1 MGPIRALDERGALW
15 SAAKGDGMET
25 EPRTTAS
32 LESMLGAQP
41 GDDRTALIQRYLAE
55 ARRLL
60 RMDVAYVA
68 ELRDGQRVF
77 RFIEGEALPES
88 IRVGASDPAEETYA
102 QRVADRV
109 LNGVMVAAEDE
120 RVKDLRETRE
130 AGIGAFIGAPLRLS
144 DGRPYGAICAFSHE
158 PATLDAQSARFLDSF
173 ANLISAQLEHVEGE
187 WDDLRLQIERIDGIL
202 QAGSVAMVFQP
213 ILDIRTRALV
223 GVEALA
229 RFPVEPRRPP
239 NVWFDEAWT
248 VGRGVDLEL
257 AAVAAALGQ
266 LDELPPDAFLAVNI
280 SPETIASARME
291 AALVGMPSHRM
302 ILEFPERAP
311 VNDHYALAQAVGR
324 LRENGV
330 RLAVDDAGAGFENL
344 SNILELVP
352 DIIKFDVALTR
363 DVDTDPVRHSL
374 ASSLVSFAQQLD
386 SVVVAEGIE
395 TEGELNTL
403 REIGFGFGQG
413 YHLGRPGPLPHT
425 GDHVP
430 AS

>member
-1 MGPIRALDERGALW
+1 MSPDERGALW
-15 SAAKGDGMET
+15 STAKGDGMET
-25 EPRTTAS
+25 EPKTTAS

-41 GDDRTALIQRYLAE
+41 GDDPTALIQRYLAE
-55 ARRLL
+55 ARRQL

-88 IRVGASDPAEETYA
+88 IRVGAGDPAEETYA
-102 QRVADRV
+102 QLVVDGRLDGVVA
-109 LNGVMVAAEDE
+109 VAAEDD
-120 RVKDLRETRE
+120 RLKDLRETRE
-130 AGIGAFIGAPLRLS
+130 VGIGAFLGAPLRLA
-144 DGRPYGAICAFSHE
+144 DGRPYGAVCAFSHQ
-158 PATLDAQSARFLDSF
+158 PATLDAHSARFLDSF

-202 QAGSVAMVFQP
+202 QAGRVAMVFQP

-229 RFPVEPRRPP
+229 RFPVEPQRPP

-266 LDELPPDAFLAVNI
+266 LHDLPPDAFLAVNI
-280 SPETIASARME
+280 SPETIASPRME
-291 AALVGMPSHRM
+291 AALVGMPSERM

-324 LRENGV
+324 LREYGV

-363 DVDTDPVRHSL
+363 NVDTDPVRHSL
-374 ASSLVSFAQQLD
+374 ASSLVSFARQLD

-403 REIGFGFGQG
+403 KEIGFGFGQG
-413 YHLGRPGPLPHT
+413 YHLGRPGPLPHA

>member
-1 MGPIRALDERGALW
+1 
-15 SAAKGDGMET
+15 MET
-25 EPRTTAS
+25 EPKTTAS

-41 GDDRTALIQRYLAE
+41 GDDRTDLIQRYLAE
-55 ARRLL
+55 ARRQL

-77 RFIEGEALPES
+77 RFIEGDALPDS

-102 QRVADRV
+102 QRVVDGR
-109 LNGVMVAAEDE
+109 LDGVVAVAAEDE
-120 RVKDLRETRE
+120 RLKDLRETRE
-130 AGIGAFIGAPLRLS
+130 AGIGAFVGATLRLA

-158 PATLDAQSARFLDSF
+158 PSTLDAQSARFLDSF

-187 WDDLRLQIERIDGIL
+187 WDDLRLQIERIDRVL
-202 QAGSVAMVFQP
+202 QTGSVEMVFQP

-229 RFPVEPRRPP
+229 RFPIEPQRPP

-266 LDELPPDAFLAVNI
+266 LDDLPPDAFLAVNI
-280 SPETIASARME
+280 SPETIASPRME
-291 AALVGMPSHRM
+291 AALVGMPSQRM

-311 VNDHYALAQAVGR
+311 VSDHYALAQAVGR

-363 DVDTDPVRHSL
+363 NVDTDPVRHSL
-374 ASSLVSFAQQLD
+374 ATSLVSFAQQLD

-403 REIGFGFGQG
+403 KEIGFGFGQG
-413 YHLGRPGPLPHT
+413 YHLGRPGPMPYT

-430 AS
+430 AC

>member
-1 MGPIRALDERGALW
+1 
-15 SAAKGDGMET
+15 
-25 EPRTTAS
+25 
-32 LESMLGAQP
+32 
-41 GDDRTALIQRYLAE
+41 
-55 ARRLL
+55 
-60 RMDVAYVA
+60 MDVAYVA

-88 IRVGASDPAEETYA
+88 IRVGAGDPAEETYA
-102 QRVADRV
+102 QLVVDGRLDGVVA
-109 LNGVMVAAEDE
+109 VAAEDD
-120 RVKDLRETRE
+120 RLKDLRETRE
-130 AGIGAFIGAPLRLS
+130 VGIGAFLGAPLRLA
-144 DGRPYGAICAFSHE
+144 DGRPYGAVCAFSHQ
-158 PATLDAQSARFLDSF
+158 PSTLDAQSARFLDSF

-187 WDDLRLQIERIDGIL
+187 WDDLRLQIERIEGVL
-202 QAGSVAMVFQP
+202 QTGSVEMVFQP

-229 RFPVEPRRPP
+229 RFPIEPLRPP

-257 AAVAAALGQ
+257 AAVAAALGR
-266 LDELPPDAFLAVNI
+266 LHDLPPDAFLAVNI
-280 SPETIASARME
+280 SPETIASPRME
-291 AALVGMPSHRM
+291 AALVGMPSQRM
-302 ILEFPERAP
+302 ILEFPERAL
-311 VNDHYALAQAVGR
+311 VSDHYALAQAVGR

-363 DVDTDPVRHSL
+363 NVDTDPVRHSL
-374 ASSLVSFAQQLD
+374 ASSLVSFARQLD

-403 REIGFGFGQG
+403 KEIGFGFGQG

-430 AS
+430 TTQ

>member
-1 MGPIRALDERGALW
+1 
-15 SAAKGDGMET
+15 MET
-25 EPRTTAS
+25 EPKTKAS

-41 GDDRTALIQRYLAE
+41 GDDPTALIQRYLAE
-55 ARRLL
+55 ARRQL

-77 RFIEGEALPES
+77 RYIEGEALPES

-102 QRVADRV
+102 QLVADGR
-109 LNGVMVAAEDE
+109 LDGVVAVAAEDE
-120 RVKDLRETRE
+120 RLKNLRETRE
-130 AGIGAFIGAPLRLS
+130 AGIVAFVGAPLRLA

-158 PATLDAQSARFLDSF
+158 PATLDAQGARFLDSF
-173 ANLISAQLEHVEGE
+173 ANLISAQLKHVDGE

-202 QAGSVAMVFQP
+202 QTGSVEMVFQP

-229 RFPVEPRRPP
+229 RFPIEPQRPP

-266 LDELPPDAFLAVNI
+266 LHDLPPGAFLAVNM
-280 SPETIASARME
+280 SPETIASPRME
-291 AALVGMPSHRM
+291 AALVGMPSQRM

-311 VNDHYALAQAVGR
+311 VSDHYALAQAVGR
-324 LRENGV
+324 LREYGV

-363 DVDTDPVRHSL
+363 NVDTDPVRHSL
-374 ASSLVSFAQQLD
+374 ASSLVSFARQLD

-403 REIGFGFGQG
+403 KEIGFGFGQG